1 MRSTSR
7 RAGRSKAMSFLE
19 SHLVALIVFSGFAS
33 AAMGTLSENT
43 PRKRAISA
51 AKMFAAFLG
60 STIVGSWIM
69 HFVR

>member
-1 MRSTSR
+1 M
-7 RAGRSKAMSFLE
+7 AILE
-19 SHLVALIVFSGFAS
+19 SHLVALILFSGVTS

-43 PRKRAISA
+43 PRERAISA
-51 AKMFAAFLG
+51 VKMFAAFVG